1 MSNIHSSP
9 YLQHNENVSRIMLAV
24 LYALIPGTLV
34 YIHYFGWG
42 VLLNIVI
49 AVMTAV
55 VCEVSILKIR
65 QRPVKPF
72 ILDGTAVLT
81 AVLLA
86 LAMPTLTPWWLA
98 VLGTAFAIIIA
109 KHLYGG
115 MGYNPFNPAMV
126 GRCFLYITFPNYMNS
141 TDFLS

>member
-9 YLQHNENVSRIMLAV
+9 YIQQNESISRIMLAV

-42 VLLNIVI
+42 VLINITI
-49 AVMTAV
+49 AVITAV
-55 VCEVSILKIR
+55 ICEIAILKIR
-65 QRPVKPF
+65 QRPIKPF
-72 ILDGTAVLT
+72 VYDGTAVLT

-98 VLGTAFAIIIA
+98 VLGAAFAIIIA
-109 KHLYGG
+109 KHL
-115 MGYNPFNPAMV
+115 
-126 GRCFLYITFPNYMNS
+126 
-141 TDFLS
+141 